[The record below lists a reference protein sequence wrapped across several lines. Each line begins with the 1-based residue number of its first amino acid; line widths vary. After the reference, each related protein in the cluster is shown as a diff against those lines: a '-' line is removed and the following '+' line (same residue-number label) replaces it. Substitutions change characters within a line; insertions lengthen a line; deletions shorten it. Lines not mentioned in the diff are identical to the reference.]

1 MKVRVL
7 KGFEDFDAGVIRQA
21 GEVFEATK
29 VRFKALQSALPMD
42 FVEEAEEGTEE

>member
-29 VRFKALQSALPMD
+29 VRFKALQGALPMD
-42 FVEEAEEGTEE
+42 FVEEVEEETEE

>member
-7 KGFEDFDAGVIRQA
+7 KGFEDFDAGIIRQV

-29 VRFKALQSALPMD
+29 VRFKALQSVLPMD
-42 FVEEAEEGTEE
+42 FVEEAEEETEE

>member
-7 KGFEDFDAGVIRQA
+7 KGFEDFYAGVIRQA
-21 GEVFEATK
+21 GEVFETSK

-42 FVEEAEEGTEE
+42 FVEEVEEETEE